1 MVTGY
6 FGLPGSGKTTF
17 LTMIAQKELKLISQ
31 GKSKYDRVY
40 TNFYCEGCYC
50 LRWEDL
56 GVKLIEDSLIL
67 IDEITLFAD
76 SRDFKQFP
84 FAIKQFFILHRHY
97 CCDII
102 YFTQHYNNVD
112 KKIRDL
118 TYDLYFVRPFLHW
131 FSKATRIFRTLDIQE
146 QTHEIVNG
154 YRFSNFFDMLFAGK
168 VVQFCFRP
176 RWYKYFDSYE
186 ANRNLPKINLVLWSK
201 VP

>member
-17 LTMIAQKELKLISQ
+17 LTMIAQKELRLIRS
-31 GKSKYDRVY
+31 GKSKYDKVF
-40 TNFYCEGCYC
+40 TNFYCDGCYV
-50 LRWEDL
+50 LRWQDL
-56 GVKLIEDSLIL
+56 GTKLFENCLIL

-84 FAIKQFFILHRHY
+84 QSIKTFFILHRHY
-97 CCDII
+97 CCDIV

-118 TYDLYFVRPFLHW
+118 TYDLYFVKPFLPW

-154 YRFSNFFDMLFAGK
+154 YRFSKLFDLLFKGS
-168 VVQFCFRP
+168 VVKLCFRP
-176 RWYKYFDSYE
+176 RWYRYFDSYE
-186 ANRNLPKINLVLWSK
+186 ANRQLPSLNLKLWS
-201 VP
+201 

>member
-17 LTMIAQKELKLISQ
+17 LTMIAQKELRLISKGQ
-31 GKSKYDRVY
+31 SKYDRVY
-40 TNFYCEGCYC
+40 TNFYCQGCYQ
-50 LRWEDL
+50 LKWEYL
-56 GVKLIEDSLIL
+56 GTFLIENSLIL

-97 CCDII
+97 GCDII

-118 TYDLYFVRPFLHW
+118 TFDLYFVRPFLPW

-154 YRFSNFFDMLFAGK
+154 YRFSNIFDIIFHGK
-168 VVQFCFRP
+168 TVQFCFRP
-176 RWYKYFDSYE
+176 RWYRYFDSFE
-186 ANRNLPKINLVLWSK
+186 CDRSLPAMPLLGWSK
-201 VP
+201 SD

>member
-1 MVTGY
+1 M
-6 FGLPGSGKTTF
+6 
-17 LTMIAQKELKLISQ
+17 
-31 GKSKYDRVY
+31 KY
-40 TNFYCEGCYC
+40 
-50 LRWEDL
+50 
-56 GVKLIEDSLIL
+56 KLIENSLIL

-76 SRDFKQFP
+76 SRDFKTFP
-84 FAIKQFFILHRHY
+84 FPIKQFFILHRHY

-118 TYDLYFVRPFLHW
+118 TFDLYFVRPFLFW

-154 YRFSNFFDMLFAGK
+154 YRFSNILDIIFVGK

-176 RWYKYFDSYE
+176 SWYKYFDSYE
-186 ANRNLPKINLVLWSK
+186 CNRNLPKMNLVLYSK
-201 VP
+201 APNSF